1 MKFSI
6 ILPIYNVEK
15 YLRPCIDSI
24 LSQTYK
30 DYEIILVDDGSKDSS
45 GHICDEYG
53 EKYSCVK
60 VFHKP
65 NGGQADARNYGL
77 PYAKGDYVF
86 FVDSDD
92 YLIDNEVLSK
102 LVEKSKLNPDV
113 IAFKSVKWFESTDK
127 LSTCTNKLQVSS
139 PNLVATEMYL
149 ELIDRDTYYNS
160 PWSKIIRRELLTDNK
175 IEFES
180 GLLGEDNDWYYKIV
194 SYVNTLELIDE
205 PLYVYRQRAGS
216 TTKTSSTKN
225 LEHLLLIIEK
235 WISFVEEGEQTENK
249 KVIRNSLAKQYCHAI
264 IGYANLGAPAEYED
278 RLIRLK
284 YLLQY
289 SQNPRVRVFRKLN
302 SFIGLSGIVM
312 LLRLRKLIK
321 K

>member
-1 MKFSI
+1 MMFSI

-24 LSQTYK
+24 LLQTYK

-53 EKYSCVK
+53 EKYLCIK
-60 VFHKP
+60 VLHKP
-65 NGGQADARNYGL
+65 NGGLSDARNYGL

-102 LVEKSKLNPDV
+102 LVERSKSNPDV

-127 LSTCTNKLQVSS
+127 LGTCTDRLQVSS
-139 PNLVATEMYL
+139 PNLAATEMYL
-149 ELIDRDTYYNS
+149 ELIDKDTYYNS
-160 PWSKIIRRELLTDNK
+160 AWSKIIKRTLLTDNK
-175 IEFES
+175 IEFER
-180 GLLGEDNDWYYKIV
+180 GLLGEDNDWYYKVV

-216 TTKTSSTKN
+216 ITKTSSTKN
-225 LEHLLLIIEK
+225 FEHLLLIIEK
-235 WISFVEEGEQTENK
+235 WMSFVEEGELTENK

-278 RLIRLK
+278 RLMGLK

-289 SQNPRVRVFRKLN
+289 SQNPRVRAFRKLN
-302 SFIGLSGIVM
+302 SLIGLSGTVM

>member
-24 LSQTYK
+24 LLQTYK
-30 DYEIILVDDGSKDSS
+30 DYEIILVDDGSEDSS

-53 EKYSCVK
+53 EKYSCVE
-60 VFHKP
+60 VLHKP
-65 NGGQADARNYGL
+65 NGGQSDARNHGL

-92 YLIDNEVLSK
+92 YLIDNKVLSK
-102 LVEKSKLNPDV
+102 LAEKSKSNPDV
-113 IAFKSVKWFESTDK
+113 IAFKSVKWFESTGK
-127 LSTCTNKLQVSS
+127 LGTCTDKLQVSS
-139 PNLVATEMYL
+139 PNLAATEMYL

-160 PWSKIIRRELLTDNK
+160 AWSKIIRRTLLTDNK
-175 IEFES
+175 IEFER
-180 GLLGEDNDWYYKIV
+180 GLLGEDNDWYYKVV

-216 TTKTSSTKN
+216 ITKTSSTKN

-235 WISFVEEGEQTENK
+235 WISFVEEGELTENK

-264 IGYANLGAPAEYED
+264 ISYANLGAPAEYED
-278 RLIRLK
+278 RLKGLK

-302 SFIGLSGIVM
+302 SLIGLSGTVM
-312 LLRLRKLIK
+312 LLRLRKFIK

>member
-30 DYEIILVDDGSKDSS
+30 DYEIILVDDGSKDLS

-53 EKYSCVK
+53 EKYAYVK
-60 VFHKP
+60 VLHKP
-65 NGGQADARNYGL
+65 NGGLSDARNYGL
-77 PYAKGDYVF
+77 SYAKGDYVF
-86 FVDSDD
+86 FIDSDD
-92 YLIDNEVLSK
+92 YLIDDEVLSK
-102 LVEKSKLNPDV
+102 LVEKSKSKPDV
-113 IAFKSVKWFESTDK
+113 IAFKSVKWFESTGK
-127 LSTCTNKLQVSS
+127 LGTCTDKLQVSS
-139 PNLVATEMYL
+139 PNLAATEMYL

-160 PWSKIIRRELLTDNK
+160 AWSKVIRRTLLTDNN
-175 IEFES
+175 IEFER
-180 GLLGEDNDWYYKIV
+180 GLLGEDNDWYYKV
-194 SYVNTLELIDE
+194 VRYVNTLELLDE

-216 TTKTSSTKN
+216 ITTTSSTKN

-235 WISFVEEGEQTENK
+235 WISFVQEGELTENK

-264 IGYANLGAPAEYED
+264 IGYANLGAPTEYEN
-278 RLIRLK
+278 RLIGLK

-289 SQNPRVRVFRKLN
+289 SQNHRVRTFRNLN
-302 SFIGLSGIVM
+302 LLVGLSGTVM
-312 LLRLRKLIK
+312 LLRLRKRIK